1 MVKIRLMRVG
11 KRKQPYYRVVVAD
24 SRSPR
29 DGRIIENIGKYHP
42 RSHPSLIEIDQE
54 RAVHWLQNGAQP
66 SDPVRVLL
74 QKTGIWGR
82 FTGEGPTEPV
92 APPAEKATPSKK
104 KAAAAA
110 EEAAAEPAAEEAA
123 AEPAAEEAAAEPAP
137 AEAPPAEE
145 AAATEPAAEE
155 ADAAPAEA
163 EPAPEAAPEPEPEAA
178 PEAAEAAT
186 EDEQPEPKEEG

>member
-29 DGRIIENIGKYHP
+29 DGRFIENIGRYHP
-42 RSHPSLIEIDQE
+42 RQHPSLIEIDQE
-54 RAVHWLQNGAQP
+54 RAVHWLQKGAQP

-74 QKTGIWGR
+74 QKTGIWGQ

-92 APPAEKATPSKK
+92 APPPETPTRSK

-110 EEAAAEPAAEEAA
+110 AEAAETPAETPAEEPEPAAGAGAEGELMPEAEPPEATAEPEPAAE
-123 AEPAAEEAAAEPAP
+123 
-137 AEAPPAEE
+137 
-145 AAATEPAAEE
+145 
-155 ADAAPAEA
+155 
-163 EPAPEAAPEPEPEAA
+163 APEPPAA
-178 PEAAEAAT
+178 QESAGEET
-186 EDEQPEPKEEG
+186 EGSKEGGE

>member
-1 MVKIRLMRVG
+1 MRVG
-11 KRKQPYYRVVVAD
+11 KKKQPYYRVVVAD

-74 QKTGIWGR
+74 QKTGIWGQ

-92 APPAEKATPSKK
+92 APPEEKATPSKK

-110 EEAAAEPAAEEAA
+110 EEAAAEAA
-123 AEPAAEEAAAEPAP
+123 P
-137 AEAPPAEE
+137 
-145 AAATEPAAEE
+145 
-155 ADAAPAEA
+155 APAEA
-163 EPAPEAAPEPEPEAA
+163 EPAAEEPAAEAEAEPAAEPPA
-178 PEAAEAAT
+178 PEAAAT
-186 EDEQPEPKEEG
+186 EGEPAAEEAPTEPEPAEAEAEPAADAPAESKGEGAEE

>member
-24 SRSPR
+24 ARAPR

-42 RSHPSLIEIDQE
+42 RSHPSLIEIDSE
-54 RAVHWLQNGAQP
+54 RAIHWLQNGAQP

-74 QKTGIWGR
+74 QKTGVWGQ

-110 EEAAAEPAAEEAA
+110 EEAAAEPAPAEA
-123 AEPAAEEAAAEPAP
+123 PPAEEAAAEPAP
-137 AEAPPAEE
+137 AEAPPAEAAPEE
-145 AAATEPAAEE
+145 AAS
-155 ADAAPAEA
+155 
-163 EPAPEAAPEPEPEAA
+163 EPAPEEAAGEAASEAA
-178 PEAAEAAT
+178 PEEPGSEGAKPDDEAGA
-186 EDEQPEPKEEG
+186 

>member
-1 MVKIRLMRVG
+1 VVKIRLMRVG

-24 SRSPR
+24 ARSPR

-42 RSHPSLIEIDQE
+42 RSHPSLIEIDPE

-74 QKTGIWGR
+74 QKTGIWGQ

-110 EEAAAEPAAEEAA
+110 EEAAAEPAPAEAPAAEAPAAEAEPPAAPAEPSEDAPAEAEPEAA
-123 AEPAAEEAAAEPAP
+123 AEPA
-137 AEAPPAEE
+137 
-145 AAATEPAAEE
+145 
-155 ADAAPAEA
+155 
-163 EPAPEAAPEPEPEAA
+163 EAAPETDQ
-178 PEAAEAAT
+178 AET
-186 EDEQPEPKEEG
+186 ESKEEG

>member
-11 KRKQPYYRVVVAD
+11 KKKQPYYRVVVAD

-42 RSHPSLIEIDQE
+42 RSHPSLIEIDPE
-54 RAVHWLQNGAQP
+54 RAMHWLQKGAQP

-74 QKTGIWGR
+74 QKTGVWGQ

-92 APPAEKATPSKK
+92 APPEEKATPSKK

-110 EEAAAEPAAEEAA
+110 EEAAAEAAPEAEAPAAEAEAEPVAEAPA
-123 AEPAAEEAAAEPAP
+123 AEPEQEPAAEE
-137 AEAPPAEE
+137 EAPE
-145 AAATEPAAEE
+145 TE
-155 ADAAPAEA
+155 PAEA
-163 EPAPEAAPEPEPEAA
+163 EAEPTADAPEEGKGEG
-178 PEAAEAAT
+178 AE
-186 EDEQPEPKEEG
+186 